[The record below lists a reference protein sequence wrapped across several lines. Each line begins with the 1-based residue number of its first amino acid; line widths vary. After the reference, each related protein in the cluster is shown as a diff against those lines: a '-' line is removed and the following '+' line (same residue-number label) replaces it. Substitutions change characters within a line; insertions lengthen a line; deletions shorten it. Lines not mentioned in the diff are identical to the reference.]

1 MHVWPYANAAVS
13 VSFMSAEGDLS
24 AAMVGDLLAAVD
36 QKIIAAEQAQ

>member
-1 MHVWPYANAAVS
+1 
-13 VSFMSAEGDLS
+13 MSAEGDLS